1 MKYAVNRE
9 KKNICTEK
17 HERNEGEG
25 KMKMKNEKNQIY
37 AFNQGNRKNTMRK
50 YWERG
55 QVKIRE
61 NEEK

>member
-25 KMKMKNEKNQIY
+25 KMKFKNQKNQIY
-37 AFNQGNRKNTMRK
+37 AFNRGNRKNTMRK
-50 YWERG
+50 VLGERSS
-55 QVKIRE
+55 
-61 NEEK
+61 